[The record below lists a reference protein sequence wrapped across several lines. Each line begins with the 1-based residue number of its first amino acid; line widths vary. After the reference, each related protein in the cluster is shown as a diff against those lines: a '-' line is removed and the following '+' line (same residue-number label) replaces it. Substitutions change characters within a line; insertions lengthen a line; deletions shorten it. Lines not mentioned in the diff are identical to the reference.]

1 VAGQDHSVAG
11 RACKICSHPDRDRL
25 DSGLTS
31 GIPLADLA
39 REYGV
44 TSQGLI
50 RHREAHLSKAV
61 QAAAQRERQDVT
73 EAREDSLLAQCK
85 MLHRQALA
93 LMTAAYQARDYR
105 GAIAGVGAATKLL
118 ELQGRFLG
126 QIANAGPAVHV
137 TLNDFRSLQV
147 NIVAAL
153 EPYPEAKAAVLR
165 ALGGNAPE
173 FEG

>member
-1 VAGQDHSVAG
+1 VVG
-11 RACKICSHPDRDRL
+11 RACKICCHPDRDGI
-25 DSGLTS
+25 DTGLTS

-39 REYGV
+39 RTYGV

-61 QAAAQRERQDVT
+61 QAAAQRERQEIT
-73 EAREDSLLAQCK
+73 EAREDSLLTQCR

-105 GAIAGVGAATKLL
+105 GAIAGVGAPTKLL
-118 ELQGRFLG
+118 ELQGKFLG
-126 QIANAGPAVHV
+126 QIRDTGPTVNI
-137 TLNDFRSLQV
+137 TLNDVRSLQV

-153 EPYPEAKAAVLR
+153 EPFPEAKAAVLR
-165 ALGGNAPE
+165 ALGGDMPAME
-173 FEG
+173 V

>member
-1 VAGQDHSVAG
+1 VAG
-11 RACKICSHPDRDRL
+11 RACKICRHPDRDGI

-61 QAAAQRERQDVT
+61 QAAAQRERRET
-73 EAREDSLLAQCK
+73 NEAHEDSLLTQCK

-126 QIANAGPAVHV
+126 QIATAGPTVNI
-137 TLNDFRSLQV
+137 TLNDFRALQV

-165 ALGGNAPE
+165 ALGGDMPAT
-173 FEG
+173 EG